1 MNGGVGE
8 FFFLLWWRRGW
19 LAGMLVCLLWRRGV
33 AVLIFLGA
41 EGAVAGKSMVVILLV
56 LRVIW
61 VFVLVMRVGV

>member
-1 MNGGVGE
+1 
-8 FFFLLWWRRGW
+8 
-19 LAGMLVCLLWRRGV
+19 
-33 AVLIFLGA
+33 VLIFLGA

>member
-1 MNGGVGE
+1 
-8 FFFLLWWRRGW
+8 
-19 LAGMLVCLLWRRGV
+19 MLVCLLWRRGV